1 MLQNPFGMSWRL
13 MKVVVGCVQRPL
25 DRTMWRSLV
34 SMSANESGRVSVV
47 TKSFSLSCKDAEDK
61 DDWSLRIK
69 GTTG

>member
-1 MLQNPFGMSWRL
+1 M
-13 MKVVVGCVQRPL
+13 VVGCVQRPL
-25 DRTMWRSLV
+25 DRSMWRSLV